1 MRTLLIRRQSL
12 LLLLFPLLLLL
23 GSSQG
28 RKSSSYYDLLGV
40 PKTANDKDIKKAYRK
55 LALKCHPDK
64 GGDEEEF
71 KELSKAYDCLSNS
84 EKRQLYDNYGEAG
97 LEAVGGGG
105 GFPFGSAAA
114 GANSGGGGGHPFPGF
129 FSSPGGGGGGGGNN
143 AQGFRTETFSFGGAD
158 GTGNIDISQIL
169 RDMMMGAGGG
179 GPSSFFTPGH
189 TSTSTAGRGQQSRP
203 FAQQNGQP
211 RVFTKPLLCTLEDLA
226 TGRTKKMKVNFQGQ
240 EKIFEIALK
249 PGWKEGTSITFA
261 ASNDFPTTMVFQV
274 QESPHAY
281 LRRQGNDLYYTCWI
295 SESQTKGGIKLKVPL
310 PTGEVWSEQISKCED
325 EEVVPHGKQLVIP
338 SKGMPI
344 KGGPE
349 RGDLVVQF
357 RVRRSSSSSS

>member
-1 MRTLLIRRQSL
+1 MRTLLVRQ
-12 LLLLFPLLLLL
+12 PLLLLWL
-23 GSSQG
+23 LLRLLDISQG
-28 RKSSSYYDLLGV
+28 RASSYYDILGV
-40 PKTANDKDIKKAYRK
+40 PKTASEKDIKKAYRK

-71 KELSKAYDCLSNS
+71 KELSKAYDCLSDPG
-84 EKRQLYDNYGEAG
+84 KRQVYDSYGEAG
-97 LEAVGGGG
+97 LENGGSG
-105 GFPFGSAAA
+105 GFPFGGGGSGFTTAA
-114 GANSGGGGGHPFPGF
+114 GANGGGNPFQSF
-129 FSSPGGGGGGGGNN
+129 FSSSSSGGNTG
-143 AQGFRTETFSFGGAD
+143 GFRTETFSFGGPD
-158 GTGNIDISQIL
+158 GSGNIDISQIL

-179 GPSSFFTPGH
+179 SSSFFTPGG
-189 TSTSTAGRGQQSRP
+189 STGGRGQKHSQQST
-203 FAQQNGQP
+203 QP
-211 RVFTKPLLCTLEDLA
+211 RSFTKPLVCTLEDLA

-249 PGWKEGTSITFA
+249 PGWKEGTKITFA
-261 ASNDFPTTMVFQV
+261 ASNDFPATMVFEV

-281 LRRQGNDLYYTCWI
+281 LTRQGNDLYYTCWL

-310 PTGEVWSEQISKCED
+310 PTGEVWSKQIPRGDD
-325 EEVVPHGKQLVIP
+325 ETVVPHGKQMIIP

-344 KGGPE
+344 KGGPA